1 MEKFEKEMLRKLAND
16 VMFDLNDREISEL
29 QEEFEVYMRQ
39 MDLLNRIDTEN
50 VEEMVYPFDAP
61 TTFIRD
67 DEHESVLSVQDALA
81 NAPKVAANHIVVP
94 KVVK

>member
-16 VMFDLNDREISEL
+16 VMFDLNDQEISEL
-29 QEEFEVYMRQ
+29 QEEFDIYLKQ
-39 MDLLNRIDTEN
+39 MELLNRIDTEG
-50 VEEMVYPFDAP
+50 VEEMVYPFEAP

-67 DEHESVLSVQDALA
+67 DEHEYALSAADALA
-81 NAPKVAANHIVVP
+81 NAPKVTANHIVVP

>member
-16 VMFDLNDREISEL
+16 VMFDLNDQEISEL
-29 QEEFEVYMRQ
+29 QEEFEIYMKQ

-67 DEHESVLSVQDALA
+67 DEHERVLSVQDALA

>member
-16 VMFDLNDREISEL
+16 VMFDLNDQEISEL
-29 QEEFEVYMRQ
+29 QEEFEIYMKQ
-39 MDLLNRIDTEN
+39 MDLLNRIDTKN
-50 VEEMVYPFDAP
+50 VEEMVYPFDTP

-67 DEHESVLSVQDALA
+67 DEYESVLSVQDALA

>member
-16 VMFDLNDREISEL
+16 VMFDLNDQEISEL
-29 QEEFEVYMRQ
+29 QEEFEIYMKQ
-39 MDLLNRIDTEN
+39 MDLLNRIDTKN
-50 VEEMVYPFDAP
+50 VEEMVYPFDTP

>member
-1 MEKFEKEMLRKLAND
+1 MEKFEKGMLKKLAND
-16 VMFDLNDREISEL
+16 VMFDLNDQEISEL
-29 QEEFEVYMRQ
+29 QEEFEIYVRQ

-50 VEEMVYPFDAP
+50 VEEMVYPFETP

-67 DEHESVLSVQDALA
+67 DEHEYALSTADALA
-81 NAPKVAANHIVVP
+81 NAPRVAANHIVVP

>member
-16 VMFDLNDREISEL
+16 VMFDLNDQEISEL
-29 QEEFEVYMRQ
+29 QEEFEIYMKQ

-50 VEEMVYPFDAP
+50 VEEMVYPFDMP

-67 DEHESVLSVQDALA
+67 DEHESVLSVEDALA
-81 NAPKVAANHIVVP
+81 NAPKTMANHIVVP